1 MTPPPD
7 QRDEAREW
15 LRYARENLAHA
26 EAGRAASVLN
36 EYLCFDAQ
44 QAAEKAIKSV
54 LIVSGV
60 RFPRVHDL
68 VELLR
73 LVRDSGIA
81 TPSPLDDV
89 ADLNPFAVQARYPGW
104 GEPATED
111 DLEHALRVAGAVIN
125 WAASIVDAR

>member
-1 MTPPPD
+1 MTPPSD

-26 EAGRAASVLN
+26 EAGRAASVLTD
-36 EYLCFDAQ
+36 YLCFDAQ
-44 QAAEKAIKSV
+44 QAAEKALKSV
-54 LIVSGV
+54 LIASGV

-73 LVRDSGIA
+73 LVKDSGLSAPIG
-81 TPSPLDDV
+81 LDEV

-111 DLEHALRVAGAVIN
+111 DLEQALRVARAVIN
-125 WAASIVDAR
+125 WASSVVDAR